1 MVGKKEKKDTEEMK
15 EDQEISEDTTISEKV
30 GDSPSSVSED
40 QYLRLL
46 ADYQNLQKRTVQ
58 EKQELY
64 KFAGQKTIEALL
76 PALDTFDYAKTHLNP
91 EAGVEKIIKDFEL
104 VFDSLLKALSE
115 TGLET
120 IEETGIPFDP
130 FFHEPLQQ
138 VHTDDLPNH
147 TVMQILKKG
156 YMLNKK
162 VLRPA
167 LVAVSVST
175 AKGIEETQ
183 EENKSLG
190 EG

>member
-1 MVGKKEKKDTEEMK
+1 MK
-15 EDQEISEDTTISEKV
+15 EYEEISKDTTISEKV
-30 GDSPSSVSED
+30 GDNPPYVSED

-46 ADYQNLQKRTVQ
+46 ADDQNLQKRTVQ

-76 PALDTFDYAKTHLNP
+76 PALDTFDYARTHLNP
-91 EAGVEKIIKDFEL
+91 EAGVEKIIKDFVL
-104 VFDSLLKALSE
+104 VFDSLLKALGE

-138 VHTDDLPNH
+138 VHTNDLPNH